1 MNTNKKSILL
11 VLFFL
16 FLFFGNITIYA
27 QFNSVKG
34 ISSTTAAAGHEL
46 KKSKDTIVDTNKG
59 SFVPVPFF
67 VTDVN
72 LGYGLI
78 LALSYLHPNK
88 KETRKNTPPSI
99 TAVFGGGTSTS
110 TWTIGA
116 GHTHS
121 FNDDKLRFLG
131 GALYANVNL
140 DFYNLGKIDLSDHP
154 IEVNMNGWGVLA
166 HMLFRIGESN
176 IFIGPEYGYAQI
188 DSKLNLNDP
197 DHPILDSIFQEINN
211 LTKKETTFSEIG
223 LIANY
228 DSRDNTIS
236 PSKGFYGGFE
246 LRYNG
251 SWLGATD
258 DFEEID
264 AFFYSYIPINKW
276 LSSIYHFDFQSVG
289 GDAPFYVKPFVEL
302 RGAPVMYYQGNMAA
316 LVETQWRAQ
325 FYKNWGILGFVGTGK
340 AFDSFNEFSD
350 NPWVV
355 NYGTGLRYVMQ
366 KAFNTRV
373 GVDFAWANPNSQF
386 GWYIVVGTS
395 F

>member
-1 MNTNKKSILL
+1 MNTHKKSILL

-27 QFNSVKG
+27 QLGQVTNLG
-34 ISSTTAAAGHEL
+34 NHTTAAGHEF
-46 KKSKDTIVDTNKG
+46 KKSKDTIADTNKG

-99 TAVFGGGTSTS
+99 TAVFGGGTSTG
-110 TWTIGA
+110 TWTAGA

-121 FNDDKLRFLG
+121 FNDDKLRFFG

-140 DFYNLGKIDLSDHP
+140 DFYNLGSIDLSDHP
-154 IEVNMNGWGVLA
+154 IEVNMNGWGAMA
-166 HMLFRIGESN
+166 HMLFRLGKSD
-176 IFIGPEYGYAQI
+176 IFIGPQYAYASI
-188 DSKLNLNDP
+188 TDKVNLNSL
-197 DHPILDSIFQEINN
+197 DHPAIPDLPDKIVRNT
-211 LTKKETTFSEIG
+211 LTTFSALG
-223 LIANY
+223 LLANY

-236 PSKGFYGGFE
+236 PSKGFYGGFD
-246 LRYNG
+246 LNYNAT
-251 SWLGATD
+251 WLGATD
-258 DFEEID
+258 QFANLD

-276 LSSIYHFDFQSVG
+276 LSSIYHFDFQAVG
-289 GDAPFYVKPFVEL
+289 GDAPFYIKPFVEL
-302 RGAPVMYYQGNMAA
+302 RGAPVMYYQGNMTA
-316 LVETQWRAQ
+316 LVETQWRAL
-325 FYKNWGILGFVGTGK
+325 FYKNWGVIGFVGTGK
-340 AFDSFNEFSD
+340 AFDSFSEFSD
-350 NPWVV
+350 GQWVV
-355 NYGTGLRYVMQ
+355 NYGTGLRYVLQ